1 MKNIII
7 STAVI
12 SMMIITVPREAGTAT
27 LSYSIGDVKVQRTSV
42 RETGRPGMT
51 INTGDTV
58 ITGERSLAIISFSRG
73 SMVKMRQNTR
83 LKVTGEIEAGR
94 ESPALFLQSGSVF
107 SKILKREPG
116 ESYRI
121 QTKTIVASV
130 RGTEFFFSFGK
141 GENSSRDLWLCVN
154 SGKVLVSDLAGKEA
168 PVTVAEG
175 QGILITKGT
184 GITPPREYPWTKNLN
199 WNMDPDRGS
208 VIDDTDLNSA
218 YTDLLNQDYD

>member
-7 STAVI
+7 SIAVT

-27 LSYSIGDVKVQRTSV
+27 LTYSIGEVKVQRASV

-51 INTGDTV
+51 INTGDT
-58 ITGERSLAIISFSRG
+58 IMTGERSLAIISFSRG
-73 SMVKMRQNTR
+73 SMVKLRQNTR
-83 LKVTGEIEAGR
+83 LKVMGEIEAGR
-94 ESPALFLQSGSVF
+94 ESPSLFLQSGSVF
-107 SKILKREPG
+107 SKILRRNPG
-116 ESYRI
+116 ESYRVR
-121 QTKTIVASV
+121 TNTVVASV

-141 GENSSRDLWLCVN
+141 GVNSSRDLWLCVN
-154 SGKVLVSDLAGKEA
+154 SGKVLVSDIAGRHA

-184 GITPPREYPWTKNLN
+184 GITQPREYPWTRNLN
-199 WNMDPDRGS
+199 WNMDPDSGT
-208 VIDDTDLNSA
+208 VVDETDLNSA